1 MPDLFGDE
9 EDNCEEELKINK
21 GYANHYNDWRQKEE
35 LNKLKTKY
43 GEHLSELNSDEEES
57 TSSSEDEEANCL
69 TEECEKDFY
78 ETLAHLQK
86 DDPKIYDEKV
96 DFFADVRKND
106 EVEEDNVDGS
116 SKKIKKEKKKPIYLR
131 DYERKI
137 ITERNGKFSDSEDED
152 TQENRKNN
160 DVIKIPYVEEQRQ
173 ILESIK
179 KDAEIIDDDDEIF
192 KCKPKTDEQV
202 EEENVEKL
210 FENDEKQ
217 SKKLNKKKN
226 KVLKP
231 IAEVWTDPKL
241 SSEEKFLRDYVLNN
255 KFLDSGSGADN
266 IEDPETIELFSED
279 EKYIE
284 ENQEFEH
291 KYNFRFE
298 EPDQDFIKRYPRT
311 MEDSLRKKDTSRA
324 TKRAEVKKRKEEEKI
339 RQKEELKQLKALKR
353 KEIMDKIAQLKEITG
368 NDDMQLDSID
378 LDGDFDPA
386 EHDKKMQELFNEEYY
401 NNDEN
406 IKPEFPELDEEL
418 GIEPTWDNY
427 DPNVEEIE
435 APNNHDSAPHCEDD
449 EFNMDA
455 DYDPHKSLKDELVG
469 ISKKKRRRRS
479 KFSEVIAKEKPK
491 FDPNVHSSFKN
502 YIDQYYALDYEDM
515 IGDLP
520 CRFKYRR
527 VVPNDYGL
535 SVDEI
540 MMADDKELNKWC
552 SLKKALEHKPEELE
566 LNEVRVYK
574 QKAANE
580 AFKKKVL
587 QSLYKP
593 QDETNNKEDNSI
605 TAVAQTNGE
614 QSSVVEDESKKKRKR
629 KKKKSN
635 VTNSEEAVAETS
647 LTDKQSEQPVG
658 ETSTKQTNKKKKNLK
673 RPAETNE
680 KTQDN
685 DSAKNSETKIKRQ
698 KIDKSTDGKSNKTK
712 NINGENEK
720 IMSKKLQRKAKF
732 QQRQKNNKIQTENDP
747 IASLSDE
754 RLKAYNINPRKFK
767 NKLKYG
773 NKN

>member
-57 TSSSEDEEANCL
+57 TSSSEDEDANCL

-78 ETLAHLQK
+78 ETLVHLQK
-86 DDPKIYDEKV
+86 NDPKIYDDKV

-106 EVEEDNVDGS
+106 EIEEDNVGSS
-116 SKKIKKEKKKPIYLR
+116 SKKIKKEKKQPLYLR

-152 TQENRKNN
+152 MQKNSKNN
-160 DVIKIPYVEEQRQ
+160 DVIKVPYVEEQRQ

-179 KDAEIIDDDDEIF
+179 KGAEVIDDDDEIF
-192 KCKPKTDEQV
+192 KCKPKTDKQIEEQN
-202 EEENVEKL
+202 EEEL
-210 FENDEKQ
+210 LENEKQ
-217 SKKLNKKKN
+217 SGKLDKKKD
-226 KVLKP
+226 KVLKVA
-231 IAEVWTDPKL
+231 AEVWADPKL
-241 SSEEKFLRDYVLNN
+241 PSEEKFLRDYILNN
-255 KFLDSGSGADN
+255 KFLDNDNVIEN
-266 IEDPETIELFSED
+266 IEDPETNELFSED

-291 KYNFRFE
+291 KYNYRFE
-298 EPDQDFIKRYPRT
+298 EPDQEFIKRYPRT
-311 MEDSLRKKDTSRA
+311 MENSLRKKDTRRA
-324 TKRAEVKKRKEEEKI
+324 TKRVEVKKRKEEEKI

-368 NDDMQLDSID
+368 NDDMKLDSID

-406 IKPEFPELDEEL
+406 IKPEFPEMDEEL
-418 GIEPTWDNY
+418 GIESTWDNY

-435 APNNHDSAPHCEDD
+435 APNDHNSAPHCEDD
-449 EFNMDA
+449 EFIMDA
-455 DYDPHKSLKDELVG
+455 DYDPHKSLQDELVG
-469 ISKKKRRRRS
+469 TSKKKRRRRS

-491 FDPNVHSSFKN
+491 FDPNVHPSFKN

-520 CRFKYRR
+520 CRFKYRS

-535 SVDEI
+535 SIDEI
-540 MMADDKELNKWC
+540 LMADDKELNKWC
-552 SLKKALEHKPEELE
+552 SLKKALEHKPEQVE
-566 LNEVRVYK
+566 LNEVRIYK

-580 AFKKKVL
+580 EFKKKVL

-593 QDETNNKEDNSI
+593 QNETNNEEDNSI
-605 TAVAQTNGE
+605 TAVTQTNDE
-614 QSSVVEDESKKKRKR
+614 QSSVVEDGSKKKRKR

-635 VTNSEEAVAETS
+635 VTNSQEAVAETS
-647 LTDKQSEQPVG
+647 STDKIPEQSVSES
-658 ETSTKQTNKKKKNLK
+658 STKQVNKKEKNLK
-673 RPAETNE
+673 RPAETIE
-680 KTQDN
+680 QTQNHN
-685 DSAKNSETKIKRQ
+685 DSVKTPEMKIKRQ
-698 KIDKSTDGKSNKTK
+698 KTDKSTDGKSHKTK

-720 IMSKKLQRKAKF
+720 IISKKLQRKAKF
-732 QQRQKNNKIQTENDP
+732 QQRQKNNKIQTTDNP

-754 RLKAYNINPRKFK
+754 RLKAYNLNPRKFK

-773 NKN
+773 KKN